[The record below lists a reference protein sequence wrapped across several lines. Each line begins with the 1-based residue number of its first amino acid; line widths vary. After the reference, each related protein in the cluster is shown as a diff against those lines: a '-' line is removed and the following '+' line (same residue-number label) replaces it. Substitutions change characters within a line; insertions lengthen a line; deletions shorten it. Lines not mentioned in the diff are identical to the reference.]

1 MSDHKLTRKTGGRM
15 ETGWIQPVCTCGW
28 EGRKEYAYNDYQKQ
42 LDDCAEIEALA
53 EQIEQEMREE
63 LLAGDYYALE
73 YRNGLRTE
81 KTVYDRDNVV
91 DQMIELDA
99 ETFNQAVMMTSRDPI
114 EAARIMTDLMK
125 RAVEQVIALAPI
137 QSDAE
142 YRIETQRSKAA

>member
-1 MSDHKLTRKTGGRM
+1 MRKSHM
-15 ETGWIQPVCTCGW
+15 Q
-28 EGRKEYAYNDYQKQ
+28 YQREI
-42 LDDCAEIEALA
+42 DRDAEIEALA

-81 KTVYDRDNVV
+81 KTVYDRDNVA

-114 EAARIMTDLMK
+114 EAARIMTGLMK

>member
-1 MSDHKLTRKTGGRM
+1 MSITAAH
-15 ETGWIQPVCTCGW
+15 
-28 EGRKEYAYNDYQKQ
+28 YQKQ
-42 LDDCAEIEALA
+42 LDDSIELELLA

-73 YRNGLRTE
+73 YRDGLRTV

-91 DQMIELDA
+91 DQMIDLDA
-99 ETFNQAVMMTSRDPI
+99 EAFNQAVMMTSRDPI

-125 RAVEQVIALAPI
+125 RDVEQVIALAPI

>member
-1 MSDHKLTRKTGGRM
+1 MSITAAH
-15 ETGWIQPVCTCGW
+15 
-28 EGRKEYAYNDYQKQ
+28 YQRQ

-73 YRNGLRTE
+73 YRNGLRTV
-81 KTVYDRDNVV
+81 KAVYDRDDVV
-91 DQMIELDA
+91 DQMIELDS

-142 YRIETQRSKAA
+142 YRIETQRSEAA

>member
-1 MSDHKLTRKTGGRM
+1 MSITAAH
-15 ETGWIQPVCTCGW
+15 
-28 EGRKEYAYNDYQKQ
+28 YQKQ
-42 LDDCAEIEALA
+42 LDDSIELELLA

-73 YRNGLRTE
+73 YRDGLRTV

-91 DQMIELDA
+91 DQMIDLDS

-114 EAARIMTDLMK
+114 EAARIMTALMK

-137 QSDAE
+137 ESDAE
-142 YRIETQRSKAA
+142 YRIEMKERGAA

>member
-1 MSDHKLTRKTGGRM
+1 MKTSLMQHQREIDRASD
-15 ETGWIQPVCTCGW
+15 
-28 EGRKEYAYNDYQKQ
+28 
-42 LDDCAEIEALA
+42 IELVM

-73 YRNGLRTE
+73 YRDGLRTV

-91 DQMIELDA
+91 DQMIDLDS

-137 QSDAE
+137 ESDAE
-142 YRIETQRSKAA
+142 YRIEMKGREAA

>member
-1 MSDHKLTRKTGGRM
+1 MPKSFMQHQREIDR
-15 ETGWIQPVCTCGW
+15 
-28 EGRKEYAYNDYQKQ
+28 D
-42 LDDCAEIEALA
+42 AEIEALA

-114 EAARIMTDLMK
+114 EAARSMTDLMK
-125 RAVEQVIALAPI
+125 RAVEQVLGMAEIRE
-137 QSDAE
+137 DAE
-142 YRIETQRSKAA
+142 YRIELNRRNAA

>member
-1 MSDHKLTRKTGGRM
+1 MKMTAAH
-15 ETGWIQPVCTCGW
+15 
-28 EGRKEYAYNDYQKQ
+28 YQKQ
-42 LDDCAEIEALA
+42 LDDSIELELLT

-73 YRNGLRTE
+73 YRDGLRTV

-91 DQMIELDA
+91 DQMIDLDS

-114 EAARIMTDLMK
+114 EAARIMTTLMK

-137 QSDAE
+137 ESDAE
-142 YRIETQRSKAA
+142 YRIEMKGREAA